1 MNNKLNN
8 MLNDFLAKNEAK
20 TDEEL
25 NKKLEEFMF
34 KYNAGLIDYVN
45 TPLDDAY
52 DLLEQAER
60 AKSKKKAI
68 QLAQKAYEKSR
79 DCFDA
84 ILFQVDLEDEYFKK
98 LELLDAGLK
107 VEEEHLKKE
116 GYFDK
121 DNIGCFYD
129 IYETRPYIRG
139 LCLKAQLFL
148 ECGKIKLAR
157 DICLEILKLN
167 NNDNTGIRYLLM
179 AIYAYLEDEKELL
192 KLCKGYQEENLEV
205 LFPQFAL
212 YYKLGKEKE
221 AKEMLDRINKE
232 NPHFLKLFK
241 GSIKANPKV
250 LDGYHSI
257 GDSSEVFM
265 YFMNYSF
272 LILTMPNI
280 QEYVLK
286 NSKKTK

>member
-8 MLNDFLAKNEAK
+8 MLNDFLAKNETK
-20 TDEEL
+20 TEEEL
-25 NKKLEEFMF
+25 NKKLEEFML
-34 KYNAGLIDYVN
+34 KYNAGLMDYVN

-52 DLLEQAER
+52 DLLYQAEK

-68 QLAQKAYEKSR
+68 QLAQKAYEKSH

-84 ILFQVDLEDEYFKK
+84 ILFQVDLENDYSKK
-98 LELLDAGLK
+98 MELLDAGLK
-107 VEEEHLKKE
+107 VEKEHLSKE

-121 DNIGCFYD
+121 ENIGCFYSM
-129 IYETRPYIRG
+129 YETRPYIRG
-139 LCLKAQLFL
+139 LNLKAQLFL

-167 NNDNTGIRYLLM
+167 DSDNTGIRYLLM
-179 AIYAYLEDEKELL
+179 AIYAYFEDEKELL
-192 KLCKGYQEENLEV
+192 KLCKKYQEENLEV

-221 AKEMLDRINKE
+221 AKEMLDRINKK
-232 NPHFLKLFK
+232 NPHFLKFFK
-241 GSIKANPKV
+241 GSIEANPKV
-250 LDGYHSI
+250 LDGYFRI

-265 YFMNYSF
+265 YFTNYSF